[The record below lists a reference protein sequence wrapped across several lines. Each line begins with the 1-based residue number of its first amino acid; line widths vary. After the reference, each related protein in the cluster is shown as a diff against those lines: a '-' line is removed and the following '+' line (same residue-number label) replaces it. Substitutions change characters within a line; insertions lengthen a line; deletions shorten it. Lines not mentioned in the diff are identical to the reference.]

1 MKKSVQAEIVDMVC
15 GMVNYYSTTKP
26 DREGI
31 WDALT
36 PFLKNINRD
45 DPGYL
50 ALKETNQKERESQKT
65 EDEK

>member
-15 GMVNYYSTTKP
+15 GMVGYYFTAKP

-36 PFLKNINRD
+36 PFLKDINRD

-50 ALKETNQKERESQKT
+50 ALKEEQEKERESQKT

>member
-15 GMVNYYSTTKP
+15 GMVSYYSTTKP

-36 PFLKNINRD
+36 PFLKDINRD

-50 ALKETNQKERESQKT
+50 ALKEEQEKLREAQKT

>member
-15 GMVNYYSTTKP
+15 GMVSYYSTTKP

-36 PFLKNINRD
+36 PFLSNINHD
-45 DPGYL
+45 NPGYL
-50 ALKETNQKERESQKT
+50 ALKEANDREREAQKT